1 MIKKMIDL
9 PLFFLCLFFLFLGV
23 SIMTIAFMYIYEEL
37 RLSRLKNTVTT
48 FENA

>member
-1 MIKKMIDL
+1 MIDL

>member
-1 MIKKMIDL
+1 MIDL

-23 SIMTIAFMYIYEEL
+23 SIMTVAFMYIYEEL
-37 RLSRLKNTVTT
+37 RLNRLKNTISA